1 MEPEEKSRQPHQATL
16 RSLRNISIGLLL
28 GGLIA
33 GGFLAWSVISVMDRA
48 GLTDPSSSLES
59 NS

>member
-1 MEPEEKSRQPHQATL
+1 MDPEDERQQPRQATL

-28 GGLIA
+28 GGLIT
-33 GGFLAWSVISVMDRA
+33 GGFLAWGVISVMDRA
-48 GLTDPSSSLES
+48 GLTDPASSLEG

>member
-1 MEPEEKSRQPHQATL
+1 MEPEEKSRQPRQATL
-16 RSLRNISIGLLL
+16 RSLRNISISLSI

-33 GGFLAWSVISVMDRA
+33 GGFLAWGVITVMDRA
-48 GLTDPSSSLES
+48 GLTDPSSSLET